1 MTARMALMVRL
12 FVIDSYEDVA
22 NDPSTDLDV
31 ATVFARELGL
41 DGAQAWDD
49 ILLIEDLLVRARLP
63 IEVLAI
69 AFNILSKLVKQTAM
83 DSTLQSPSL
92 DLLVISTLSL
102 AAIYTNDHPPS
113 SSHWS
118 RNVALGTATAKQID
132 AASMAIMEAL
142 DWRIHSCS
150 EDVAVVAALQLFE
163 RRGVPTA
170 VSTSAQEIYEEPC
183 LKPQPLSLNLTGRSS
198 SGEAR
203 WDNGQ
208 LTPTTPSACSEL
220 EEFRAVFLPLL

>member
-1 MTARMALMVRL
+1 M
-12 FVIDSYEDVA
+12 
-22 NDPSTDLDV
+22 
-31 ATVFARELGL
+31 
-41 DGAQAWDD
+41 
-49 ILLIEDLLVRARLP
+49 IEDLLVRARLP

-69 AFNILSKLVKQTAM
+69 AFNILSKLVKQPAM

-132 AASMAIMEAL
+132 AAIMAIMEAL

-183 LKPQPLSLNLTGRSS
+183 LKPQPLSLNLIGRSS